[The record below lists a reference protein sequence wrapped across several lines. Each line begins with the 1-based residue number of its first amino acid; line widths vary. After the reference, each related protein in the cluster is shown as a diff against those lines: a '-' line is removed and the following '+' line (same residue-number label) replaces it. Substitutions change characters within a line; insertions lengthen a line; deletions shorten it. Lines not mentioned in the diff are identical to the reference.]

1 MDRDDEK
8 SLLYRVVNAA
18 DKVVNTIALI
28 LFVILLLYAAHGIWY
43 THSLQNGSFLP
54 DELAQYR
61 PDGEKPTLEE
71 LMQINPDVRSWLTV
85 NDTHIDYPV
94 VQGETDTEY
103 LNKSVMG
110 EFSLA
115 GSIFLSSFNNR
126 DFTDTYNLLYGHHIE
141 GGAMFADVLKFRD
154 ASYFGTHRSGT
165 LWYRA
170 ANPAKADRIEIFAVC
185 EAAGNDP
192 QIFGDPSL
200 VSAETLPEF
209 AEYIKSVSVQY
220 REINISSDDRIIAL
234 STCEDAVSFER
245 VILFGRLVPMSD
257 AEIKAAME
265 KEKDGAA
272 SQRRGT
278 QGRLD
283 KLPVWLLP
291 SAGALLLILL
301 IYVIWRKIRKEREK
315 QRENKSEDAG

>member
-1 MDRDDEK
+1 MDREDEN
-8 SLLYRVVNAA
+8 SLLCRLVNAA
-18 DKVVNTIALI
+18 DKTVNIIALI

-71 LMQINPDVRSWLTV
+71 LMRINPDVRSWLTV

-126 DFTDTYNLLYGHHIE
+126 DFRDTYNLLYGHHIE
-141 GGAMFADVLKFRD
+141 GGAMFADVLEFRD
-154 ASYFGTHRSGT
+154 ASYFEKHQSGT

-170 ANPAKADRIEIFAVC
+170 ASPAKADKIEIFAAC

-192 QIFGDPSL
+192 RIFGDPSL
-200 VSAETLPEF
+200 VSAENLPEF
-209 AEYIKSVSVQY
+209 TEYIKSVSVQY
-220 REINISSDDRIIAL
+220 RELNIRADDRIIAL

-257 AEIKAAME
+257 AEMKAAME

-272 SQRRGT
+272 SQRKGA
-278 QGRLD
+278 QGLLGR
-283 KLPVWLLP
+283 LPVWLLP
-291 SAGALLLILL
+291 SAGAVLLILL
-301 IYVIWRKIRKEREK
+301 IYVIWRRIRREREK
-315 QRENKSEDAG
+315 EKDNAG